1 MKPPRTQTPAV
12 IQSGVV
18 LGPAPVISERI
29 GAIVPPGGGVLTV
42 GVTTGVPET
51 VSPVTVPTC
60 TPVDVSITAT
70 GATGVTA
77 PIGVVAIDV
86 PAGTLTVAVGFESMA
101 AVTAGSVLV
110 LGTLEIPG
118 RIVTGSGGFGKI
130 WAGGIEITA
139 VLDRCQT
146 H

>member
-1 MKPPRTQTPAV
+1 M

-60 TPVDVSITAT
+60 TPVLVSITAT

-77 PIGVVAIDV
+77 PMGVVEIAAPV
-86 PAGTLTVAVGFESMA
+86 GTLTAEVGCVSMA
-101 AVTAGSVLV
+101 ATTAGSVLV
-110 LGTLEIPG
+110 LGMLEIPG
-118 RIVTGSGGFGKI
+118 RIVTGGGTAGK
-130 WAGGIEITA
+130 T
-139 VLDRCQT
+139 
-146 H
+146 